1 MRRTKIVCTIG
12 PSSESR
18 EKVQALLAAGMDV
31 ARLNFSHGTHEEH
44 GRRIAILKEEAAKFG
59 KHLGILLDT
68 KGPEVRTGKVPEE
81 GIMLENGSVYSLDT
95 DLSLLGNQQRVGI
108 TYADLWRK
116 VELGGHILI
125 DDGQLDLEVTSVDNE
140 VIQTIIRNGGIL
152 KSQKGVNVPGAL
164 NDLPAVTERD
174 IEDIRF
180 GISQG
185 IDFIAASFTRKALNV
200 LDVRRVVEDMDADV
214 HIIAKIESQEGLNNL
229 DTILEVADGLMVAR
243 GDLGVE
249 IPVEEVPIRQKEMI
263 RKCNLLGKPVIVATQ
278 MLDSM
283 IRQPRPTRAEAS
295 DVANAIL
302 DGTDAIMLSGETAA
316 GLFPV
321 EAVRMMDKI
330 SKRTEQIFLNNQPTR
345 LHQRNVAEA
354 ISFASYTI
362 AKDLEAAAI
371 LTPTHSGLTARM
383 ISKYRPTAMIVAAT
397 PFATTARKLALQW
410 GVQPMLVPQSL
421 GTDEMLSLA
430 VNTSLNK
437 NFIHAGDVVVITAG
451 VPIGKVGSTNMIK
464 VQIMGNILSKGTG
477 IGRKSYSGIARK
489 IRFPKEDLFNDGDI
503 LIAETTDADYVPII
517 SRAGALV
524 IEEGGLTS
532 HAAIVALQ
540 YGIPTIV
547 GALEAFSKVSD
558 GQILTVDA
566 LSGVMYEGSI
576 SIL

>member
-12 PSSESR
+12 PASESSE
-18 EKVQALLAAGMDV
+18 KVHALLDAGMDV

-44 GRRIAILKEEAAKFG
+44 GRRIAILKQEAAKFG

-68 KGPEVRTGKVPEE
+68 KGPEVRTGKVPEG
-81 GIMLENGSVYSLDT
+81 GITLENGTEFSLDT
-95 DLSLLGNQQRVGI
+95 DLSQGDQHRVGI
-108 TYADLWRK
+108 TYTDLWK
-116 VELGGHILI
+116 KISQGTHILI
-125 DDGQLDLEVTSVDNE
+125 DDGQLDLEVTSTE
-140 VIQTIIRNGGIL
+140 QGIIRTIVRNGGIL
-152 KSQKGVNVPGAL
+152 KSQKGVNAPGAL
-164 NDLPAVTERD
+164 IDLPAVTERD

-185 IDFIAASFTRKALNV
+185 IDFIAASFTRKAVNI
-200 LDVRRVVEDMDADV
+200 LDVRRIVEEMNANV
-214 HIIAKIESQEGLNNL
+214 HIIAKIESQEGINNL
-229 DTILEVADGLMVAR
+229 DAILEVADGLMVAR

-321 EAVRMMDKI
+321 EAVHMMDKI
-330 SKRTEQIFLNNQPTR
+330 AKRTEQIGSNRQASR
-345 LHQRNVAEA
+345 QAQKNVAEA

-362 AKDLEAAAI
+362 ANDLLAAAI

-383 ISKYRPTAMIVAAT
+383 ISKYRPRALIVAAT
-397 PFATTARKLALQW
+397 PFDTTARQLALQW
-410 GVQPMLVPQSL
+410 GVQPLIVPQSA
-421 GTDEMLSLA
+421 GTDEMLSVA

-437 NFIHAGDVVVITAG
+437 NLINAGDVVVITAG

-464 VQIMGNILSKGTG
+464 VQIMGNILAKGTG

-489 IRFPKEDLFNDGDI
+489 VSNPEKDDFTEGDI
-503 LIAETTDADYVPII
+503 LIAETTDARFVPLIA
-517 SRAGALV
+517 RAGALV
-524 IEEGGLTS
+524 VVEGGLTS
-532 HAAIVALQ
+532 HAAIAALQ
-540 YGIPTIV
+540 YGIPAIV
-547 GALEAFSKVSD
+547 GARDAFAKISN

-566 LSGVMYEGSI
+566 LTGMMYEGSI